1 MVKWRGLGY
10 EEATR
15 ERWSDVLDAC
25 GDKDAL
31 DAQVAQCA
39 ARFSNSSAKPQAKA
53 RMAKDKTSVKSTK
66 HAVPLAPYRGGPLQ
80 LRPYQIDGVAWL
92 AYSKGRADPLARWS
106 FWPSRQD
113 GTLKSVQLDARMS
126 RKYGPIDRV
135 GALAQV

>member
-1 MVKWRGLGY
+1 MIAERYEAELKAGEAKGEAARAAVSASLAACSRACAPPTADGVLVKWRGLGY

-92 AYSKGRADPLARWS
+92 A
-106 FWPSRQD
+106 
-113 GTLKSVQLDARMS
+113 
-126 RKYGPIDRV
+126 
-135 GALAQV
+135 